1 MAVNRIHGYVADII
15 GAIDAIS
22 SFIEGA
28 TFADLIQDDKTV
40 SAVIRKFEI
49 MGEAAKRVPE
59 TFKQENM
66 QIPWSLMAKLRDKLI
81 HYYADVDLIVLWDTI
96 HDSLP
101 PLRAQLVALTD
112 KQGHTHTPTPPSHSH
127 SRPDVL
133 S

>member
-1 MAVNRIHGYVADII
+1 MAINRTHGYVADII

-81 HYYADVDLIVLWDTI
+81 HHYADVDLIVLWDTI

-112 KQGHTHTPTPPSHSH
+112 KQAHTHTTTPPSHSH

>member
-1 MAVNRIHGYVADII
+1 MADII

-28 TFADLIQDDKTV
+28 TFADLIQDDNTV

-66 QIPWSLMAKLRDKLI
+66 QIPWSLMANLRDKLI
-81 HYYADVDLIVLWDTI
+81 HHYADVDLIVLWDTI
-96 HDSLP
+96 HESLP
-101 PLRAQLVALTD
+101 PLREQLIVLKDMQDHSNA
-112 KQGHTHTPTPPSHSH
+112 PTPSPHSH
-127 SRPDVL
+127 
-133 S
+133 